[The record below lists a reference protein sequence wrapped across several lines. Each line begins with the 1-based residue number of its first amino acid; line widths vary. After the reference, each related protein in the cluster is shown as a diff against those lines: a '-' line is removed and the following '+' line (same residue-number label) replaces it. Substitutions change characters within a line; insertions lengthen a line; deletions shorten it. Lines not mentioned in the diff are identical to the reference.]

1 MINLVSLVGQMD
13 PHFFDFHL
21 PELRF
26 FVRVSDLFSSVRQ
39 MESQILYFYLP
50 EPLKKLQ

>member
-1 MINLVSLVGQMD
+1 MILRNLV
-13 PHFFDFHL
+13 FHL